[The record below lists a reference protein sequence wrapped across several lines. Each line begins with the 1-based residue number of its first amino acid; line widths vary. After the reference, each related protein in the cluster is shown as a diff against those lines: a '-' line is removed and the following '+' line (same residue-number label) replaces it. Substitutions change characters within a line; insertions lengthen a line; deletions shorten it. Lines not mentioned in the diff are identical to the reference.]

1 MGAEAEVEDD
11 EEASIISLP
20 SVCVCVLVVLLL
32 PGLPSHLSK
41 EGEKQQERTAFSIA
55 STGPYPEMEGAGV
68 RPLAHSVVIDDL
80 TCNHHLLFS
89 ERLVKKMKKKGEKGI
104 NGPKLSTHDRRINRH
119 QMMQQQSRKLFL
131 YFSISRT
138 SERGD
143 NDDDDDEQQLTTT
156 RGSSTRET
164 RESIQ
169 GVPVVISRLKPIR
182 QPLICSSIFKPVL

>member
-1 MGAEAEVEDD
+1 MHAPIVHACIIVAFFKRNDFFCCCCCCCCSVQTDTRWGQKRTEEDE

-89 ERLVKKMKKKGEKGI
+89 ERLVKKMKKKGKKE
-104 NGPKLSTHDRRINRH
+104 
-119 QMMQQQSRKLFL
+119 
-131 YFSISRT
+131 
-138 SERGD
+138 
-143 NDDDDDEQQLTTT
+143 
-156 RGSSTRET
+156 
-164 RESIQ
+164 
-169 GVPVVISRLKPIR
+169 
-182 QPLICSSIFKPVL
+182 